1 MNREQR
7 RKIQSKAERVW
18 SLSQRIDAL
27 GGMKVDEA
35 ATAIK
40 NLTDYTRK
48 LSLEDLILI
57 DEYIIEKYG
66 TAS

>member
-7 RKIQSKAERVW
+7 RKIQSKAEKVW
-18 SLSQRIDAL
+18 SLSQRIDIL
-27 GGMKVDEA
+27 GGMKADEA
-35 ATAIK
+35 AAAIK
-40 NLTDYTRK
+40 NLTDYTNK

-66 TAS
+66 AAT